1 LYSPQPLALFQA
13 GGEARRRST
22 DEDVLSV
29 QVPDQHQA
37 QLQHLAEHYK
47 SVAKH
52 LTLVMEEKANAT
64 GSPYSGWK
72 GGC

>member
-1 LYSPQPLALFQA
+1 MYSPRPLALFQA
-13 GGEARRRST
+13 GGEAQRRST

-37 QLQHLAEHYK
+37 QLEYLMEHYK

-52 LTLVMEEKANAT
+52 SIQEMEEKANAT
-64 GSPYSGWK
+64 GSPYSGWM